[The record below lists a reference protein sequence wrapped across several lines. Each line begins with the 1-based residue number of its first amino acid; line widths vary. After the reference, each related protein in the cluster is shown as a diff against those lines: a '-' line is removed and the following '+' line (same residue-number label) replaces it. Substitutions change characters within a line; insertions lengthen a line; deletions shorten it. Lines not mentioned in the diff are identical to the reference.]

1 MARVERVL
9 NYVCPKSVILYAEK
23 PAEKPAE
30 RRTGKKA
37 AKPTASGRPRD
48 PGRRKRAAAAA

>member
-1 MARVERVL
+1 VL